1 MCSESKA
8 ARLTGSKRPVSS
20 IKQRTGEES
29 DSDNEFFASDDDAN
43 FGLAL
48 SLFLVGSKSSDKK
61 KKHKQK
67 HEVQE
72 QPVAGI
78 SLAAHMSMRALR
90 DKCVSAAFGLHRSI
104 SFPRRLTHSRSS
116 RIGISRALA
125 FDSRASQVV
134 ARSSIQRATTATSVA
149 SL

>member
-1 MCSESKA
+1 MAQVSSSQRSSKRSSSQWSSKRSSSQRGAVSRRANLCSESKA

-48 SLFLVGSKSSDKK
+48 SPFLVGSKSSDKK

-67 HEVQE
+67 HDVQE
-72 QPVAGI
+72 QPGGRHLAC
-78 SLAAHMSMRALR
+78 SLMSMRALR
-90 DKCVSAAFGLHRSI
+90 EECVSAPPASI
-104 SFPRRLTHSRSS
+104 AQYPFH
-116 RIGISRALA
+116 
-125 FDSRASQVV
+125 DD
-134 ARSSIQRATTATSVA
+134 
-149 SL
+149 